1 MHRARWFRPGRCQV
15 SDAFTE
21 FGISGKEGS
30 RLVHLSPVSPAS
42 KNTSVHIRPRSIIVH
57 RAQTSLCARRIT
69 FFLSSFPFFIKRNTA
84 NISHLSPLFRE
95 KNSRKTTIQT
105 GANFLANLNV
115 SQTYLRYLFVEL
127 SFSSNGAD
135 RNKKRKR
142 ERERGREKFRKT
154 SGKSISRQLRLDCLY
169 PRG

>member
-42 KNTSVHIRPRSIIVH
+42 KNTSVHTRPRSIIVH

-69 FFLSSFPFFIKRNTA
+69 FFLFLFFFLSNVTPQIFSIYPLPPFSSKKIRGKQRFKHVPT
-84 NISHLSPLFRE
+84 LFRNE
-95 KNSRKTTIQT
+95 KLKRFT
-105 GANFLANLNV
+105 NLRIL
-115 SQTYLRYLFVEL
+115 SYLFVEL
-127 SFSSNGAD
+127 SFS
-135 RNKKRKR
+135 
-142 ERERGREKFRKT
+142 
-154 SGKSISRQLRLDCLY
+154 L
-169 PRG
+169 

>member
-42 KNTSVHIRPRSIIVH
+42 KNTSVHTRPRSIIVH

-69 FFLSSFPFFIKRNTA
+69 FFLFLFFFIKRNTA
-84 NISHLSPLFRE
+84 NIFDLSPPFLFLE

-105 GANFLANLNV
+105 RANTFSKREFKRFTNLRIL
-115 SQTYLRYLFVEL
+115 SYLF
-127 SFSSNGAD
+127 F
-135 RNKKRKR
+135 
-142 ERERGREKFRKT
+142 
-154 SGKSISRQLRLDCLY
+154 
-169 PRG
+169 

>member
-115 SQTYLRYLFVEL
+115 SQTVEAYLRYLFVEL

-142 ERERGREKFRKT
+142 ERERGRE
-154 SGKSISRQLRLDCLY
+154 GEISKNKR
-169 PRG
+169 

>member
-42 KNTSVHIRPRSIIVH
+42 KNTSVHTRPRSIIVH

-69 FFLSSFPFFIKRNTA
+69 FFLFLFFFIKRNTA
-84 NISHLSPLFRE
+84 NIFDLSPPSLFLE

-105 GANFLANLNV
+105 RAN
-115 SQTYLRYLFVEL
+115 T
-127 SFSSNGAD
+127 FS
-135 RNKKRKR
+135 KR
-142 ERERGREKFRKT
+142 ET
-154 SGKSISRQLRLDCLY
+154 
-169 PRG
+169 